1 MYKVDYQ
8 KLSEQYAGF
17 LVAVGGVSITVLTLV
32 LSLGTETV
40 APEVNLRSFLVAALL
55 VATVTCFVGA
65 HMMAETAAFIECDKA
80 EHPTSPSGQ
89 RLFVLASL
97 NIFIA
102 SILVLFA
109 LMLLPTSSGKVHAAS
124 LAPISG
130 GICLLVT
137 FGLVGWMVLAAY
149 HRMSVLG
156 RDLAVWVPLG
166 GVSALGVIL
175 YFLPVS
181 KECLLLMA
189 FAPSALSTVIS
200 FGWFAVIFKKS
211 ERVRLDQARI
221 QDIWFFSFAVT
232 CSYAPL
238 VVAGLKIVVG
248 EQLRT

>member
-1 MYKVDYQ
+1 MNKVDYQ

-32 LSLGTETV
+32 LSLGPEV
-40 APEVNLRSFLVAALL
+40 AATEVNLRSFLVAALL

-80 EHPTSPSGQ
+80 HHPNSPSGQ

-109 LMLLPTSSGKVHAAS
+109 LMLLPTSSGRVHAAS
-124 LAPISG
+124 LAPISVG
-130 GICLLVT
+130 VFLLVT
-137 FGLVGWMVLAAY
+137 VGVVCWMILAAY
-149 HRMSVLG
+149 HRMSDRRMSKTG
-156 RDLAVWVPLG
+156 RCWAIWAPLS
-166 GVSALGVIL
+166 GVSALGCIL

-189 FAPSALSTVIS
+189 FAPSALSTVFS
-200 FGWFAVIFKKS
+200 FGWFAWVFKKND
-211 ERVRLDQARI
+211 RARLNEARI
-221 QDIWFFSFAVT
+221 GDIWFFSFAVT
-232 CSYAPL
+232 CSYVPL
-238 VVAGLKIVVG
+238 VVAGLK
-248 EQLRT
+248 Q